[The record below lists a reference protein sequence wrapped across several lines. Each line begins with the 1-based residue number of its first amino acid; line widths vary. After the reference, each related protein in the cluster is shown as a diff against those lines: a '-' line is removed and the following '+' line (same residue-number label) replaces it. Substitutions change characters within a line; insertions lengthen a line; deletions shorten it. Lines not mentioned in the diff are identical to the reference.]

1 MNFTKLNKL
10 KAGDKVAI
18 LSPSFAAPGQWPH
31 MYELGL
37 MRLRDI
43 FGLEPVEFPTT
54 KKLGASKEERS
65 ADLIRAFEDASIK
78 AVITSIGGDDQV
90 TYVKDLPVALFKTH
104 PKPFFGY
111 SDNTHLANFLWLA
124 GIPSYYGASL
134 HTQFALN
141 GCMNPFTVGYIK
153 KALFES
159 GEFELT
165 SSEMFNDIGLDWNDS
180 SNMAKELAYE
190 KNDGWF
196 WDGEGR
202 VAGRTWGGCLE
213 SIDEMLRHGSR
224 IPELSEF
231 EDIVLFT
238 ETCEEISPASYV
250 FRVYRA
256 LGERGILERV
266 KAVLVGRPKS
276 WEFDKQKNP
285 DERKEYRKEQRE
297 TITQVVRM
305 YNKTA
310 PIVQNMD
317 FGHTEP
323 QIPLPYGGMVRIDSL
338 SKKVFAEF

>member
-37 MRLRDI
+37 TRLRDI

-65 ADLIRAFEDASIK
+65 ADLIRAFEDHSIR

-90 TYVKDLPVALFKTH
+90 TYVKNLPIAPFKAH

-111 SDNTHLANFLWLA
+111 SDNTHFANFLWLA

-141 GCMNPFTVGYIK
+141 GHMDPFTVGYIK
-153 KALFES
+153 KALFEA
-159 GEFELT
+159 GEVELT
-165 SSEMFNDIGLDWNDS
+165 SSEMFNDIGLDWNDP
-180 SNMAKELAYE
+180 SNMDKELAYE

-202 VAGRTWGGCLE
+202 VVGRTWGGCLE

-250 FRVYRA
+250 SRVYRA

-276 WEFDKQKNP
+276 WEYDKQKNP

-297 TITQVVRM
+297 TTIQIIRM

-310 PIVQNMD
+310 PILQNMD

-323 QIPLPYGGMVRIDSL
+323 QIPLPYGGMVRIDSR